1 MARLISGT
9 EFSLDFRDYD
19 ISMYGFMHFSAA
31 RPGYFA
37 GDYRDFGLPEFLS
50 EFFGSGF
57 TYDANGE
64 PVRGTITAF
73 QDSFAGALI
82 DRLEGIAVSVP
93 QFVAWINSGDT
104 ETAYATMLAG
114 NDTIVGS
121 PFDDYVRGYAGSDTC
136 VMGDGDDVVINQDPG
151 NDVVDGG
158 AGFDIVWLNGR
169 LAEFQVVVW
178 QGQVG
183 AVPLTPAALA
193 TDGVDKTVGVEQLV
207 FAGAMQPYDVGADNF
222 SPLNYLATYGDL
234 ADAFGPAAAAGFD
247 HYIYGGAFEGR
258 SVGFSGYEYLAS
270 YSDLAAAFGLN
281 PDAAAGH
288 YITNGRFEGRAVLF
302 DGLEYIA
309 TYDDLIAAFGA
320 DDDAGAR
327 HYLTN
332 GRTEGRTTSFDGLE
346 YVASYDDLILA
357 FGVDRDAGSRHF
369 IEHGSAEG
377 RAVGFDG
384 LEYIASYGDL
394 IGTLG
399 PDRDAGSAHYID
411 HGAGEGRERDLFD
424 AVQYLANYEDLQ
436 DAFGDDL
443 VAATTHFITNG
454 FLEGR
459 TDDAPTVTQSVLVG
473 AEQVMAA
480 TAAGDFLF

>member
-1 MARLISGT
+1 MATLISGV
-9 EFSLDFRDYD
+9 EFSLDFRDCD
-19 ISMYGFMHFSAA
+19 ISMYAFMHFTTA

-37 GDYRDFGLPEFLS
+37 GDYRDFGLPEYLS

-57 TYDANGE
+57 IYDTSGE

-93 QFVAWINSGDT
+93 QFMDWIASGDT
-104 ETAYATMLAG
+104 EAAYATMLAG
-114 NDTIVGS
+114 NDRIVGS

-136 VMGDGDDVVINQDPG
+136 LMGDGDDVVINQDPG
-151 NDVVDGG
+151 DDVVDGG
-158 AGFDIVWLNGR
+158 PGFDIVWLNGR

-178 QGQVG
+178 QGQAG

-193 TDGVDKTVGVEQLV
+193 ADGVDKTVAVEQLV
-207 FAGAMQPYDVGADNF
+207 FAGAMQSYDVGADNF
-222 SPLNYLATYGDL
+222 SPLNYLATYRDL

-247 HYIYGGAFEGR
+247 HYIYRGVFEGR

-270 YSDLAAAFGLN
+270 YSDLEAAFGLN

-288 YITNGRFEGRAVLF
+288 YITTGRFEGRAVLF

-309 TYDDLIAAFGA
+309 SYRDLVAAFGA

-327 HYLTN
+327 HYLSD
-332 GRTEGRTTSFDGLE
+332 GRSEGRTTSFDGLE
-346 YVASYDDLILA
+346 YVASYDDLLAA
-357 FGVDRDAGSRHF
+357 FGVNRDAGSRHF

-394 IGTLG
+394 IGALG
-399 PDRDAGSAHYID
+399 PDRDTGSAHYIG
-411 HGAGEGRERDLFD
+411 HGAGEGRARDLFD
-424 AVQYLANYEDLQ
+424 AAQYLANYADLQ
-436 DAFGDDL
+436 AAFGDDL

-454 FLEGR
+454 YGEGR
-459 TDDAPTVTQSVLVG
+459 TDDAPPVTQTVFGG
-473 AEQVMAA
+473 AEQLMAG